1 MKINNAIR
9 NQFLNIKNT
18 QNILTPVNQ
27 YDFNTANISIQEE
40 KDDGFVGSVTIDKP
54 DLPNNITEIKKK
66 EVSQKTDKGEPEIGF
81 SKELLESLE
90 KLPPKDNIRIYLVH
104 GSHTGGHRSAAE
116 SLKAAMDELPHVE
129 AEVINALDYSGKGL
143 KNAQVGATQ
152 FAIDHMKDLRGWCFE
167 QSHKGNPIMY
177 WLGNL
182 GMKIKGFFS
191 KKFLTKIKEE
201 KPDAIIATHS
211 PMNSMLSSWK
221 TAGKIDTPLL
231 STVTDF
237 STHRMWSQK
246 GVDHYYTASA
256 AAAKDLERFKV
267 NGDKISVTGI
277 PIKPSFSEVSSIAP
291 AKMKEKLGLDPH
303 KPVVLLMGGSLGY
316 GPYEEL
322 SSEFEK
328 LDSPLQIVAICGK
341 NKDKLEILEK
351 KKDTMKQKL
360 VPLGFIKN
368 VNEYMQAADVIIS
381 KPGGLT
387 ASEIFA
393 MKKPMIMLEPMPG
406 LEEISATA
414 IQKLGVAFM
423 EKTPEGA
430 AKFAGKLITTPSLM
444 KDVHEKLNKV
454 GHPDSS
460 YAVAE
465 DVLKR
470 ALDYHNRQ
478 G

>member
-1 MKINNAIR
+1 MKINSQNP
-9 NQFLNIKNT
+9 FLDMKSVQKILSPVTPYDFKPVNIK
-18 QNILTPVNQ
+18 V
-27 YDFNTANISIQEE
+27 QEE
-40 KDDGFVGSVTIDKP
+40 KDDGFVGSVVMQGPGNQIVNTP
-54 DLPNNITEIKKK
+54 DVKEK
-66 EVSQKTDKGEPEIGF
+66 EVSQEKDKPAAEAGF
-81 SKELLESLE
+81 SRELLEALE
-90 KLPPKDNIRIYLVH
+90 KLPPQDNIKIFLVH

-116 SLKAAMDELPHVE
+116 SLRAAMDELPHVE
-129 AEVINALDYSGKGL
+129 AEVINALDFSGDGL

-152 FAIDHMKDLRGWCFE
+152 FAIDHLKDLRGWCFE
-167 QSHKGNPIMY
+167 QSHKGNSIMY
-177 WLGNL
+177 WLGNM

-201 KPDAIIATHS
+201 KPDVIIATHS

-246 GVDHYYTASA
+246 GVDHYYMASDS
-256 AAAKDLERFKV
+256 AAKDLERF
-267 NGDKISVTGI
+267 NIAHDKISVTGI
-277 PIKPSFSEVSSIAP
+277 PIQPSFSQVSSVSP
-291 AKMKEKLGLDPH
+291 VEMKEKLGLDPD

-328 LDSPLQIVAICGK
+328 MDTPVQIVAICGK
-341 NKDKLEILEK
+341 NKEKLKILEK

-360 VPLGFIKN
+360 VPVGFIKN

-406 LEEISATA
+406 LEEISANA
-414 IQKLGVAFM
+414 IEKLGVAFM
-423 EKTPEGA
+423 EKTPEDA
-430 AKFAGKLITTPSLM
+430 AKFAGKLLTDPSLM
-444 KDVHEKLNKV
+444 KDVHEKLEIT

-460 YAVAE
+460 YVVAE
-465 DVLKR
+465 DAIRR
-470 ALDYHNRQ
+470 ALEYHNKK
-478 G
+478 